1 VKTKGDPDRVREF
14 VRRVAEKPLL
24 DQRPAKEIIE
34 GAWGINQAPI
44 RPLNLRKS
52 D

>member
-1 VKTKGDPDRVREF
+1 MKTKGDPDHARDF
-14 VRRVAEKPLL
+14 VRRVASKPLL

-34 GAWGINQAPI
+34 DAWAINQAPD
-44 RPLNLRKS
+44 PPSESKK